1 LDNLQEILPKLT
13 LAHVLILAI
22 WMMKIVIKTQVVQS
36 QLDCQI
42 KMIKMMIKMRTEMMM
57 SFRKARKFLRIKF
70 QRMVWRCKS

>member
-1 LDNLQEILPKLT
+1 MDNLQEILPKLT

-42 KMIKMMIKMRTEMMM
+42 KMMIKMRTEMMR
-57 SFRKARKFLRIKF
+57 SFRKASKFLRIKF